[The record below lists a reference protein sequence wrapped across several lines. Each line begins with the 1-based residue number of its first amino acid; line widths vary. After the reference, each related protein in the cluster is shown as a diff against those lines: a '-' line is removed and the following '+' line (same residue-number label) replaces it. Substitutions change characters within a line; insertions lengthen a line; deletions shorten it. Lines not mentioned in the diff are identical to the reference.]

1 MTDVE
6 ALDPQKVTRQFDPQ
20 VTGLETSLRETL
32 ADVFGPNSRSYRNYQ
47 PAASLDTAGVNMN
60 GTPLQRVIEGLVH
73 GKERSITLLNGAIR
87 FFEEKMQDDFPGE
100 PLDQVALS
108 GRTIAAANGG
118 AALHVEAG
126 SFRVQ
131 RGDAQL
137 SLRNNSFEELQASVA
152 LLEASV
158 TQLRRELSR
167 RDIGIGHNQGP
178 DFSPLPIEEL
188 SDVDDLIALLKDRG
202 PLPPSD
208 PTPLIQQNAKV
219 AALGERINEGLIGLG
234 KEMARGAAREVG
246 RELIAIHWAAVSGWI
261 KSVGVALLTWLGS

>member
-1 MTDVE
+1 
-6 ALDPQKVTRQFDPQ
+6 
-20 VTGLETSLRETL
+20 LETSIKETL
-32 ADVFGPNSRSYRNYQ
+32 ADVFGRNGRSYRAYQ
-47 PAASLDTAGVNMN
+47 SAGALDTAGVNMN
-60 GTPLQRVIEGLVH
+60 GTPLREVIAGLIR
-73 GKERSITLLNGAIR
+73 GRERAISLLQTAIR
-87 FFEEKMQDDFPGE
+87 SFEEKMQDDFPGE

-108 GRTIAAANGG
+108 GRTIAAASGG

-188 SDVDDLIALLKDRG
+188 SDVDDLIALLG
-202 PLPPSD
+202 
-208 PTPLIQQNAKV
+208 IV
-219 AALGERINEGLIGLG
+219 AHSAF
-234 KEMARGAAREVG
+234 
-246 RELIAIHWAAVSGWI
+246 
-261 KSVGVALLTWLGS
+261 